1 MCAIPR
7 ESFQR
12 LGQYLSASDIGT
24 SKTLSERFKDEDSN
38 LASDADS
45 EEACDVVNEEA
56 GSIARMESEQEGFN
70 NGRDSYC
77 EQNLLDLS
85 TDTRLG
91 EVSLDTIERKTLEN
105 HFKMTENHFNK
116 TGRSL
121 NLDTDL
127 DQGEAG
133 DDEDCNLGISSVSNV
148 SICTATNNIE
158 SQSNGRRA
166 GRDGRRHN
174 LQEDL
179 DGEGSVVSDMEEEYF
194 MGCSQSGAN
203 VPFDSLG
210 GSLYSNCGVP
220 LKAKSNSPPKG
231 PA

>member
-45 EEACDVVNEEA
+45 EEACDVVNEES
-56 GSIARMESEQEGFN
+56 GSIARMESEQEDFN

-77 EQNLLDLS
+77 EQNLFDLS
-85 TDTRLG
+85 TETQLG
-91 EVSLDTIERKTLEN
+91 EVTLNTIERKTLEN

-116 TGRSL
+116 TGRSF
-121 NLDTDL
+121 NLDSEV
-127 DQGEAG
+127 DQGEVG
-133 DDEDCNLGISSVSNV
+133 DDEDCNLGTSSVSNV
-148 SICTATNNIE
+148 SICTATNNIDF
-158 SQSNGRRA
+158 QSNGRSA
-166 GRDGRRHN
+166 DRDGRRRN
-174 LQEDL
+174 LEEDL
-179 DGEGSVVSDMEEEYF
+179 EGEGSDVSDMEEEYF
-194 MGCSQSGAN
+194 MGCSQLGPN

-220 LKAKSNSPPKG
+220 LKAKANSIPKG
-231 PA
+231 PV